1 MNRSTTILA
10 SLGMGLW
17 ASLAMAAPPEPVVLA
32 PIEHIDAQLVIVDMD
47 GNEHVYT
54 PDSLE
59 AMGAFRVVTKTPWRP
74 EEAVFEGTT
83 LQVLLRAHG
92 LDGSGAIR
100 VTAENDFQSIVERE
114 VWEDV
119 PILLATRVDGR
130 PHTRRARG
138 PIQFVIPDADYS
150 SSDVAKEGHLV
161 WMAARIEPVR

>member
-1 MNRSTTILA
+1 M
-10 SLGMGLW
+10 
-17 ASLAMAAPPEPVVLA
+17 
-32 PIEHIDAQLVIVDMD
+32 
-47 GNEHVYT
+47 
-54 PDSLE
+54 
-59 AMGAFRVVTKTPWRP
+59 VTKTPWRP

-92 LDGSGAIR
+92 LDGSEAIR